1 MLLYAAFRLIR
12 NGLSALFS
20 LAALA
25 LAAPALAQP
34 TGLGPTPADP
44 ALWVVKDEDTTIYLF
59 GTVHVLRPGLSWFD
73 GRIRQ
78 AFDESDELVTEIP
91 EREFDQM
98 MPLLVQ
104 RAITDDGKMLSQRL
118 TADQLALYRRAM
130 ARIGVP
136 VSFFEPVE
144 PWVPAFILS
153 SGCTCDGYTA
163 AHGAETVLNRA
174 ARNRRM
180 ATSALESLDMQLGF
194 FDNLNEDTQIALLMD
209 MVEAIARPEPGSHAV
224 AHAGLREMVGLWAAG
239 NVDGLT
245 ALGADAFSETPELR
259 ERLIPFRNNNWAQ
272 WIKLRLD
279 EPGGKFFVAVG
290 ALHLH
295 GPESVQAQLATM
307 GITAERVEY

>member
-1 MLLYAAFRLIR
+1 MPRIRSSFHALLLILGAMLAV
-12 NGLSALFS
+12 
-20 LAALA
+20 
-25 LAAPALAQP
+25 PALAQP
-34 TGLGPTPADP
+34 TGLGPIPADP

-98 MPLLVQ
+98 LPLLVQ
-104 RAITDDGKMLSQRL
+104 RVITDDGKMLSQRL

-130 ARIGVP
+130 ARIGIP
-136 VSFFEPVE
+136 ARFFETVE

-194 FDNLNEDTQIALLMD
+194 FDNLNEDTQILLLMD
-209 MVEAIARPEPGSHAV
+209 MVEAIARPEPGSHA
-224 AHAGLREMVGLWAAG
+224 AGRAGMRDMVGLWAAG
-239 NVDGLT
+239 DVDGLS
-245 ALGADAFSETPELR
+245 AMLADAFEEVPELR

-290 ALHLH
+290 AAHLH
-295 GPESVQAQLATM
+295 GDESVQAQLATM
-307 GITAERVEY
+307 GITVERVEY

>member
-1 MLLYAAFRLIR
+1 MPRIRSSLHALLLL
-12 NGLSALFS
+12 LSVM
-20 LAALA
+20 
-25 LAAPALAQP
+25 LAAPTLAQP

-73 GRIRQ
+73 DRIRQ

-104 RAITDDGKMLSQRL
+104 RALTDDGKMLSQRL

-130 ARIGVP
+130 TRVGIP
-136 VSFFEPVE
+136 VRMFEPVE

-180 ATSALESLDMQLGF
+180 ATSALESLDIQLGF
-194 FDNLNEDTQIALLMD
+194 FDHLSEESQITLLMD
-209 MVEAIARPEPGSHAV
+209 MVEAIARPQPGSNA
-224 AHAGLREMVGLWAAG
+224 AARAGMNEMVGLWAAG
-239 NVDGLT
+239 DVDGLT
-245 ALGADAFSETPELR
+245 AMLADAFVEVPELR

-279 EPGGKFFVAVG
+279 DPGGKFFVAVG
-290 ALHLH
+290 AAHLH
-295 GPESVQAQLATM
+295 GDESVQAQLATM
-307 GITAERVEY
+307 GITVERVEY

>member
-1 MLLYAAFRLIR
+1 MLFRTMIVCV
-12 NGLSALFS
+12 
-20 LAALA
+20 AALA
-25 LAAPALAQP
+25 SFCLAAPVMAQAAG

-91 EREFDQM
+91 EREFEQA

-104 RAITDDGKMLSQRL
+104 RALTDDGKMLSERL
-118 TADQLALYRRAM
+118 TAEQLALYRRAM
-130 ARIGVP
+130 ARMGIPMRV
-136 VSFFEPVE
+136 FEPVE

-163 AHGAETVLNRA
+163 AHGVETVLNRA
-174 ARNRRM
+174 ARQRRM

-194 FDNLNEDTQIALLMD
+194 FDHLSEETQISLLMSLS
-209 MVEAIARPEPGSHAV
+209 EAVVHPVPGSGA
-224 AHAGLREMVGLWAAG
+224 AARAGMNEMVGRWAAG
-239 NVDGLT
+239 DVEGLT
-245 ALGADAFSETPELR
+245 ALLADSFGDTPELH

-272 WIKLRLD
+272 WIQLRLN

-290 ALHLH
+290 AAHLH

-307 GITAERVEY
+307 GITVERVEY